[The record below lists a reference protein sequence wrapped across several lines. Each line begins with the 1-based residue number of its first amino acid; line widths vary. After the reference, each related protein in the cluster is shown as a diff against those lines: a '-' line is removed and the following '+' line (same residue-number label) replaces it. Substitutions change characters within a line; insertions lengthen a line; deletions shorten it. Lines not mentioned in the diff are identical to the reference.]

1 MTLTQFI
8 KKVQDKKEELIQ
20 TITSMEK
27 FTQLTQE
34 YNIDLSR
41 FRGDSAL
48 GEVARLMTI
57 RESK

>member
-8 KKVQDKKEELIQ
+8 KKVQDKKEELIR
-20 TITSMEK
+20 TTTSMEK
-27 FTQLTQE
+27 FTNLTQE
-34 YNIDLSR
+34 YNIDLSL